1 MEVQLSGITTA
12 PVELGSIAQS
22 PATAAAII
30 SKCTTTAAADWTG
43 CRRGMRPR
51 WNRATPCV
59 SRRGPWWNLLPNLLT
74 DIMYIRLVASVGMRS
89 GSCARLGG
97 RRRSLCTLGVSL
109 CWRSAAIS
117 RELVSGARTVGRCC
131 TEGKGQYACASSSS
145 CLVTEGG

>member
-30 SKCTTTAAADWTG
+30 SRCTTTAAADWTG

-74 DIMYIRLVASVGMRS
+74 DIMSVRLVASV
-89 GSCARLGG
+89 A
-97 RRRSLCTLGVSL
+97 LGVGRHAQDGADL
-109 CWRSAAIS
+109 YMRLLVFRSVGAQF
-117 RELVSGARTVGRCC
+117 RESWC
-131 TEGKGQYACASSSS
+131 TGHAQS
-145 CLVTEGG
+145 